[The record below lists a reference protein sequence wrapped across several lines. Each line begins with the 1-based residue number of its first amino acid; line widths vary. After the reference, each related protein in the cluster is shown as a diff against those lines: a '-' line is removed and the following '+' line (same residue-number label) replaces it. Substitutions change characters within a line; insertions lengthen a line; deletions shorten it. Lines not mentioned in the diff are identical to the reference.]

1 MTGDSRY
8 WELVVRY
15 ADCFVNGVPYQTIES
30 YQKVSEADKEVR
42 ICKKNPHYRGHT
54 LTQVTREVR
63 TLDGAQ
69 SLFEVDNPVE
79 STNGRK

>member
-15 ADCFVNGVPYQTIES
+15 ADCFVNGVPYQTNEVF
-30 YQKVSEADKEVR
+30 QRVVEADREVR
-42 ICKKNPHYRGHT
+42 MCKKNSHYRGHT
-54 LTQVTREVR
+54 LTQVTCEVR

-69 SLFEVDNPVE
+69 TLFEVDNPVE
-79 STNGRK
+79 STDGRK